1 MAQIEVEQCEE
12 YIKQLKE
19 QSEQD
24 QLRTDNRVCLQRS
37 SAFGYDACFT
47 E

>member
-1 MAQIEVEQCEE
+1 MAQIEVDQCEE

-24 QLRTDNRVCLQRS
+24 QLRTDNKVLAAAPA
-37 SAFGYDACFT
+37 SAV
-47 E
+47 

>member
-19 QSEQD
+19 ESEQD
-24 QLRTDNRVCLQRS
+24 QLRTDNKVLAADPTS
-37 SAFGYDACFT
+37 DL
-47 E
+47 